1 MKLLQCQTEATHRMV
16 VASCLSW
23 SGLDIVLRNNILY
36 AKAFLI
42 VLKNKNIRAYLRNTI
57 SLAYHWQSEKS
68 YAFSAKIPGIRKIS
82 DLSGMQCLIVLWS
95 LAMSKRT
102 KWNFDEKKAYIDRFF
117 LKRKQAIYDVCI
129 DLREF
134 WQWTK
139 FSQRKWTYFLRHRLK
154 YTVCSSSAG
163 IYRVFMVF
171 AKQSFDAHAVVLR
184 SNEAM
189 SFFLFNKIARMTTTR
204 QKRDSKHT

>member
-23 SGLDIVLRNNILY
+23 SGLDIVLRNNIFH

-42 VLKNKNIRAYLRNTI
+42 VLKNKNIQAYLRNTI

-68 YAFSAKIPGIRKIS
+68 YAFSARIPGIRIIS
-82 DLSGMQCLIVLWS
+82 DLSGMQCMFVLWS
-95 LAMSKRT
+95 LSMSKKT
-102 KWNFDEKKAYIDRFF
+102 KWNFDEKNAYIHRFF
-117 LKRKQAIYDVCI
+117 LWRKPAIYDVCI

-154 YTVCSSSAG
+154 YTLCSW
-163 IYRVFMVF
+163 FF
-171 AKQSFDAHAVVLR
+171 QSRLSMLMR
-184 SNEAM
+184 
-189 SFFLFNKIARMTTTR
+189 LFCVQTR
-204 QKRDSKHT
+204 QCLSFYSTKLREWQRRGRNEIQNTPN